1 LLNKNNKKQNTDL
14 FVNRSRRQNSHP
26 MRLDYD
32 CLYSRLSQTNSFT
45 NRPSHTVFSRLR
57 AKRFTDRQW
66 LLLPAGS
73 MHLSLLRLVYEVP
86 TILEMYTKNND
97 YRYIFDVIWVQDFR
111 LFCLDFALVYYNL
124 LGVSI
129 IMPTVIT
136 SPISIY
142 YAAV

>member
-1 LLNKNNKKQNTDL
+1 
-14 FVNRSRRQNSHP
+14 
-26 MRLDYD
+26 
-32 CLYSRLSQTNSFT
+32 
-45 NRPSHTVFSRLR
+45 
-57 AKRFTDRQW
+57 
-66 LLLPAGS
+66 